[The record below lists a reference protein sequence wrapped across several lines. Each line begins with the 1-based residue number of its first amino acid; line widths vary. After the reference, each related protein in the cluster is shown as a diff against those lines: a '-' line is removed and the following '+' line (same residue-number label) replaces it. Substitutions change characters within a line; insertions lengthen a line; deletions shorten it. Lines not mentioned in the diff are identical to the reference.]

1 MMGSIEYCISIAV
14 TGLLSLAADYY
25 TARRLVRPRWGKG
38 AMAAFMYAHIAI
50 LAILCTLGTL
60 AAHGG
65 LQAHI
70 PILMWVMYAYFLMY
84 LPKFCYAAISWID
97 FLRRPAGRAGS
108 YIGVVVSCIMI
119 ILLVGAC
126 INRTRIEV
134 KEVTVE
140 SDNLP
145 PSFDGYRIVQFSD
158 AHLETLFS
166 SRFAQRI
173 VETINRQNAD
183 LVCFTGDLVN
193 RMAVEVIPYKDILS
207 HITARDGV
215 YSIMGNH
222 DYGDYVKW
230 SKPQEQATNID
241 LLHTLESELGWILLD
256 NSSTSLV
263 RGNDTIALIGVE
275 NWGEPPFPQHGRLKE
290 AYPDL
295 NDNRYKILLSHNPR
309 HWRAEV
315 LPESN
320 IDLTLSGHTHA
331 MQFEPFGHS
340 LASLRYPEWSGL
352 YRDGKQY
359 LYVNIGVGCIMLPA
373 RFLDATPE
381 ITVITLRR
389 KP

>member
-119 ILLVGAC
+119 ILMVGAC

-193 RMAVEVIPYKDILS
+193 RMAVEVIPYNDILS

-256 NSSTSLV
+256 NSSTCLV

-331 MQFEPFGHS
+331 MQFEAFGHS

>member
-119 ILLVGAC
+119 ILMVGAC

-263 RGNDTIALIGVE
+263 RDNDTIALIGVE

-331 MQFEPFGHS
+331 MQFEAFGHS

-381 ITVITLRR
+381 IPVITLRP

>member
-1 MMGSIEYCISIAV
+1 MMDSIEYCISIAV

-119 ILLVGAC
+119 ILMVGAC

-166 SRFAQRI
+166 NRFAQRI

-241 LLHTLESELGWILLD
+241 LLHTLEGELGWILLD
-256 NSSTSLV
+256 NSSTCLV

-331 MQFEPFGHS
+331 MQFEAFGHS

>member
-1 MMGSIEYCISIAV
+1 MTGSIGYYISI
-14 TGLLSLAADYY
+14 TIIGILSLAADYY
-25 TARRLVRPRWGKG
+25 VGRRLVRSRWGKG
-38 AMAAFMYAHIAI
+38 AMATYMYVHIA
-50 LAILCTLGTL
+50 LLVALCIIGSI

-97 FLRRPAGRAGS
+97 YLRRPTGWAGS
-108 YIGVVVSCIMI
+108 YAGVATGLIVI
-119 ILLVGAC
+119 ILMIGAC
-126 INRTRIEV
+126 INRTRLEV
-134 KEVTVE
+134 KEVTIE
-140 SDNLP
+140 SNRLP
-145 PSFDGYRIVQFSD
+145 RAFDGYRIVQFSD
-158 AHLETLFS
+158 MHLETLFS
-166 SRFAQRI
+166 DRFARQI
-173 VETINRQNAD
+173 VETINEQDAD
-183 LVCFTGDLVN
+183 VVCFTGDLVN
-193 RMAVEVIPYKDILS
+193 RMAIEVIPYKEILS

-215 YSIMGNH
+215 YSVMGNH
-222 DYGDYVKW
+222 DYGDYVRW
-230 SKPQEQATNID
+230 REPQEQNENINF
-241 LLHTLESELGWILLD
+241 LHTLETELGWTLLD
-256 NSSTSLV
+256 NSSIDIV
-263 RGNDTIALIGVE
+263 HNNDTITLIGVE
-275 NWGEPPFPQHGRLKE
+275 NWGEPPFPQHGRLKD

-315 LPESN
+315 LPMSN

-331 MQFEPFGHS
+331 MQIEAFGHS

-352 YRDGKQY
+352 YGEDRQY

-373 RFLDATPE
+373 RLGATPE